1 MRCSC
6 CSPHKVLTCIILL
19 FLNLS
24 FLDSPASLSPS
35 ASYAIFSFTWS
46 LMTESKLL
54 QGRLQSMWNGQA
66 ADVQCPQNAG
76 YKLKFTVRCIIFVFK
91 RVLRE
96 AINSSSENLDRLHSL
111 RIDKLI
117 HYSSWFI
124 HPSIFFSQ
132 LRLTRRWDPI
142 PAPMGRGVRLPVYH
156 RTSTETDHLHS
167 NSHLLHDL
175 VSMITSK
182 LASRA
187 DRSKDTSQRFTCI
200 DTCTPKSAPLA
211 VLLTEIAAK
220 AGNVQRII
228 NLSLSCNNWLER
240 SQLRGTEWPHPQ
252 KHKGHI
258 II

>member
-6 CSPHKVLTCIILL
+6 CSAHKVATFIILL
-19 FLNLS
+19 FSNFS
-24 FLDSPASLSPS
+24 YLDSPASLSPS
-35 ASYAIFSFTWS
+35 ASYAVFSFTWS

-54 QGRLQSMWNGQA
+54 QSRLQSMWNGQA
-66 ADVQCPQNAG
+66 ADVQCPQNTG
-76 YKLKFTVRCIIFVFK
+76 YKLKFTVRCIICVFK
-91 RVLRE
+91 RVLQE

-132 LRLTRRWDPI
+132 LRLTRGWDPI
-142 PAPMGRGVRLPVYH
+142 PAPTGRGVQLPVYH

-167 NSHLLHDL
+167 HSHLLHDL

-187 DRSKDTSQRFTCI
+187 DRSKDTSQSFTCI
-200 DTCTPKSAPLA
+200 DPCTPKSAPLA

-220 AGNVQRII
+220 AETVQRII

-240 SQLRGTEWPHPQ
+240 SQLRGAEWPHPQ
-252 KHKGHI
+252 
-258 II
+258 